1 MKNKTKIYYAFCS
14 KKGES
19 PRAYKRYQ
27 RELADRILAYGFRM
41 SFGVTFD
48 RRFVMP
54 AAHGKPIWKGPGQIY
69 FNITNTEGLVACAV
83 SDVNIG
89 VDAERIRKVGFPV
102 LKRCCKE
109 QEIAYI
115 MRREEGN
122 VMDAESDIDQ
132 ERFFQLWTLKESY
145 IKMTGEGM
153 RFSVKEASFVV
164 QAFSEGRK
172 IACSEPGFFEQ
183 RKVGAY
189 WISACMQKETQSVWQ
204 ELLMEQL

>member
-1 MKNKTKIYYAFCS
+1 M
-14 KKGES
+14 
-19 PRAYKRYQ
+19 
-27 RELADRILAYGFRM
+27 
-41 SFGVTFD
+41 
-48 RRFVMP
+48 
-54 AAHGKPIWKGPGQIY
+54 
-69 FNITNTEGLVACAV
+69 
-83 SDVNIG
+83 
-89 VDAERIRKVGFPV
+89 

-122 VMDAESDIDQ
+122 VMYAESDIDQ

-153 RFSVKEASFVV
+153 RFPVKEASFVV
-164 QAFSEGRK
+164 QAFPEGRK

-204 ELLMEQL
+204 ELPMEQL

>member
-41 SFGVTFD
+41 GFGVTFD

-54 AAHGKPIWKGPGQIY
+54 AAHGKPIWKGSGKIY
-69 FNITNTEGLVACAV
+69 FNITNTEGLVACAI

-153 RFSVKEASFVV
+153 RFPVKEASFMV
-164 QAFSEGRK
+164 QAFPEGRK

-189 WISACMQKETQSVWQ
+189 WISACMQKETHAVWQ
-204 ELLMEQL
+204 ELPMEQL